1 MPVTNDV
8 YDQLKIDKLKHFLEA
23 QAEKGQAKPFEIFVD
38 NLKVV
43 AKTEDPKEFDSYE
56 FYMNEDTEKIR
67 ILIYNSNLSPR
78 NDQYCYT
85 VQKNIGGSK
94 SLNGLGEI
102 EGIIQEKL
110 AARDREHEMNKLK
123 EELEAT
129 KQELE
134 ETEEY
139 AEKLEKEIE
148 YMKENRFKLK
158 NIDIGELASVAI
170 EGIVR
175 RNPQFLTKIPG
186 VGQSLAG
193 FIEQDNKEQEAR
205 FLQKPSQPE
214 TTATFQKKEVGEP
227 QISEDEIRQLA
238 FLNQLTENF
247 DQKQIEIFNIVLG
260 KLAADPSKLQQIA
273 TVLNINY

>member
-85 VQKNIGGSK
+85 VQKNIGGSR

-110 AARDREHEMNKLK
+110 AARDREHEMNKLR
-123 EELEAT
+123 EELAAT

-134 ETEEY
+134 ETEDY
-139 AEKLEKEIE
+139 AEKLEKEVE
-148 YMKENRFKLK
+148 YMKENKFKLG
-158 NIDIGELASVAI
+158 NINLGELASVAL

-175 RNPQFLTKIPG
+175 RNPHILTKFPG
-186 VGQSLAG
+186 GETLAG
-193 FIEQDNKEQEAR
+193 IIEQDNRDKEK
-205 FLQKPSQPE
+205 LLSQPPQPEPQVSFQKE
-214 TTATFQKKEVGEP
+214 TTPDITEEEKRHLAYLRKLEQTFTREQAEMFNSVIGAMVEEP
-227 QISEDEIRQLA
+227 SIIPTLLEFI
-238 FLNQLTENF
+238 NP
-247 DQKQIEIFNIVLG
+247 KQ
-260 KLAADPSKLQQIA
+260 
-273 TVLNINY
+273 

>member
-1 MPVTNDV
+1 MPVTNDT
-8 YDQLKIDKLKHFLEA
+8 YDQLKIDKLRHFLEA

-56 FYMNEDTEKIR
+56 FYMNEDTEKVR

-78 NDQYCYT
+78 NDQYCFM
-85 VQKNIGGSK
+85 VQRNKVEK

-110 AARDREHEMNKLK
+110 AARDREHEMNKLR
-123 EELEAT
+123 EELETT

-148 YMKENRFKLK
+148 YLKENKFKLG
-158 NIDIGELASVAI
+158 NINIGELASVAL
-170 EGIVR
+170 ESMVR
-175 RNPQFLTKIPG
+175 RNPQFLAKLPG
-186 VGQSLAG
+186 GESLAG
-193 FIEQDNKEQEAR
+193 IIEQDNREKEK
-205 FLQKPSQPE
+205 LLSQPSAPE
-214 TTATFQKKEVGEP
+214 PQVSFQKETAPEITEEEKRHLAYLRKLEQTFNREQAEMFNAVLHAMVEEP
-227 QISEDEIRQLA
+227 SIIPTILEFI
-238 FLNQLTENF
+238 NP
-247 DQKQIEIFNIVLG
+247 KQ
-260 KLAADPSKLQQIA
+260 
-273 TVLNINY
+273 

>member
-1 MPVTNDV
+1 MPVTNDT

-23 QAEKGQAKPFEIFVD
+23 QAAKGQAKPFEIFVD

-43 AKTEDPKEFDSYE
+43 SKTEDPQEFDTYE
-56 FYMNEDTEKIR
+56 FYMNEDTEKVR

-78 NDQYCYT
+78 NDQYCFM
-85 VQKNIGGSK
+85 VQKNIGNTK

-110 AARDREHEMNKLK
+110 AARDREYEMSRLK

-139 AEKLEKEIE
+139 AEKLEEEIKNL
-148 YMKENRFKLK
+148 KENKFKLK
-158 NIDIGELASVAI
+158 NIDVGELASVAL

-186 VGQSLAG
+186 IGEGLAG
-193 FIEQDNKEQEAR
+193 IIEQDNRDKEKLLTQPQAPEPKVSFEKDTTPEITEEEKRHLIYLRKLEQTFNPQQAEM
-205 FLQKPSQPE
+205 FNAVLHAMVEEPSLIP
-214 TTATFQKKEVGEP
+214 TILDLINP
-227 QISEDEIRQLA
+227 
-238 FLNQLTENF
+238 
-247 DQKQIEIFNIVLG
+247 KQ
-260 KLAADPSKLQQIA
+260 
-273 TVLNINY
+273 

>member
-1 MPVTNDV
+1 MPVTNDT

-23 QAEKGQAKPFEIFVD
+23 QAQKGQAKPFEIFVD

-43 AKTEDPKEFDSYE
+43 SKTEDPKEFDSYE
-56 FYMNEDTEKIR
+56 FYMNEDTEKVR

-78 NDQYCYT
+78 NDQYCFM
-85 VQKNIGGSK
+85 VQKNINSGK

-123 EELEAT
+123 EELETT

-148 YMKENRFKLK
+148 YLKENKFKLG
-158 NIDIGELASVAI
+158 NINIGELASVAL
-170 EGIVR
+170 EGMVR
-175 RNPQFLTKIPG
+175 RNPQLLTKIPG
-186 VGQSLAG
+186 IGDGLAG
-193 FIEQDNKEQEAR
+193 IIEQDNRDKEK
-205 FLQKPSQPE
+205 LLSQPATSETKVSFEKE
-214 TTATFQKKEVGEP
+214 TTPEITEEEKRHLVYLRKLEQTFNREQAEMFNAVIHAMVEEP
-227 QISEDEIRQLA
+227 TIIPTILDLINR
-238 FLNQLTENF
+238 
-247 DQKQIEIFNIVLG
+247 KQ
-260 KLAADPSKLQQIA
+260 
-273 TVLNINY
+273 

>member
-23 QAEKGQAKPFEIFVD
+23 QAERGQAKPFEIFVD

-43 AKTEDPKEFDSYE
+43 AKTEDPKDFDSYE

-110 AARDREHEMNKLK
+110 AARDREHEMNKLR

-148 YMKENRFKLK
+148 YMKENKFKLG
-158 NIDIGELASVAI
+158 NINIGELASVAL

-175 RNPQFLTKIPG
+175 RNPQILTKLPG
-186 VGQSLAG
+186 GETLAG
-193 FIEQDNKEQEAR
+193 IIEQDNRDKEKLLSQ
-205 FLQKPSQPE
+205 PSQPE
-214 TTATFQKKEVGEP
+214 PQVTFQKETAPDITEEEKRHLAYLRKLEQTFTREQAEMFNAVIGAMVEEP
-227 QISEDEIRQLA
+227 SIIPTLLEFI
-238 FLNQLTENF
+238 NP
-247 DQKQIEIFNIVLG
+247 KQ
-260 KLAADPSKLQQIA
+260 
-273 TVLNINY
+273 

>member
-43 AKTEDPKEFDSYE
+43 SKTEDPKEFDSYE

-85 VQKNIGGSK
+85 VQKNIGGSR

-110 AARDREHEMNKLK
+110 AARDREHEMSKVR

-148 YMKENRFKLK
+148 YMKENKFKLG
-158 NIDIGELASVAI
+158 NINIGELASVAL

-175 RNPQFLTKIPG
+175 RNPQILTKLPG
-186 VGQSLAG
+186 GEALAG
-193 FIEQDNKEQEAR
+193 IIEQDNRDKEKILSQ
-205 FLQKPSQPE
+205 PSQPE
-214 TTATFQKKEVGEP
+214 PQVSFQKETTPDITEEEKRHLAYLRKLEQTFTREQAEMFNAVIGAMVEEP
-227 QISEDEIRQLA
+227 SIIPTLLEFI
-238 FLNQLTENF
+238 NP
-247 DQKQIEIFNIVLG
+247 KQ
-260 KLAADPSKLQQIA
+260 
-273 TVLNINY
+273 